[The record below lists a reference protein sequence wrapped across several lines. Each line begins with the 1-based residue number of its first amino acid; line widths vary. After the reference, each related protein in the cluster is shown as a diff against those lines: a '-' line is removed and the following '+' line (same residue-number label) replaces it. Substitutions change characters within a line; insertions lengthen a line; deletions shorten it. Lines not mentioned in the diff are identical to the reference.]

1 VSREGLD
8 ALGLKEVNP
17 DHVQALDQIEYID
30 EMRSVGKAYAAKF
43 VDMAPF
49 QRFVK
54 QG

>member
-1 VSREGLD
+1 
-8 ALGLKEVNP
+8 
-17 DHVQALDQIEYID
+17 
-30 EMRSVGKAYAAKF
+30 MRSVGKAYAAKF